1 MSERSLGYALLDNVI
16 GFDDDYRTAGERLG
30 SAIKDN
36 PRAVAKSVVDGVTGS
51 IGDFATRVREEGP
64 ASALTG
70 SLQDY
75 SESLL
80 EAGLNLSGGTQ
91 GYMDRGMTQAEARD
105 AQLGDAMLVSE
116 LIPLVGGAGL
126 AARSA
131 KSVVPE
137 APSDPSRRD
146 FMKKGA
152 AAAGVAAIMPE
163 ELLKQAGKALKP
175 AAATKVIPS
184 VIDVFS
190 QNIRILRKEMEEAYD
205 AADEVFDEQ
214 EAGYL
219 STDSLSDNAKA
230 LYEEQQIKAERL
242 HAELDA
248 TTEQELR
255 EVISDMGPKDI
266 KEASD
271 ESLEELSNA
280 LNDFRSIS
288 EQEFIEQMIPLS
300 EEIKKRGLLNL
311 KNEKGIVQY
320 PNARTVVEDVE
331 DFKVGEN
338 RDPFGGLKSDK
349 KFAEGGEVMNRMQQ
363 GIASIPRQTMIR
375 DQPHMLAYIT
385 PAEAMLLKQNGGS
398 GLPSHGGVPEFGAVS
413 DFFSSMANDFAIGT
427 GMKEDP
433 GQKYNIHGAETP
445 YEKRHR
451 ENLERQEE
459 AAEYYSS
466 NKDNEPLVQ
475 VAQPMYRPPAPVNVA
490 PPTMT
495 PISSGQPKID
505 VMDPDFPGIA
515 VDPAPP
521 STILSRP
528 ILPQRPA
535 NKAYTF
541 QELLGMYQN
550 PYA

>member
-1 MSERSLGYALLDNVI
+1 
-16 GFDDDYRTAGERLG
+16 
-30 SAIKDN
+30 
-36 PRAVAKSVVDGVTGS
+36 
-51 IGDFATRVREEGP
+51 
-64 ASALTG
+64 
-70 SLQDY
+70 
-75 SESLL
+75 
-80 EAGLNLSGGTQ
+80 
-91 GYMDRGMTQAEARD
+91 
-105 AQLGDAMLVSE
+105 
-116 LIPLVGGAGL
+116 
-126 AARSA
+126 
-131 KSVVPE
+131 
-137 APSDPSRRD
+137 D

-398 GLPSHGGVPEFGAVS
+398 GL
-413 DFFSSMANDFAIGT
+413 
-427 GMKEDP
+427 
-433 GQKYNIHGAETP
+433 
-445 YEKRHR
+445 
-451 ENLERQEE
+451 
-459 AAEYYSS
+459 
-466 NKDNEPLVQ
+466 
-475 VAQPMYRPPAPVNVA
+475 
-490 PPTMT
+490 
-495 PISSGQPKID
+495 
-505 VMDPDFPGIA
+505 
-515 VDPAPP
+515 
-521 STILSRP
+521 
-528 ILPQRPA
+528 
-535 NKAYTF
+535 
-541 QELLGMYQN
+541 
-550 PYA
+550 